1 MKTIIAAFALL
12 SLAAGPVFAA
22 GAYVPQS
29 APQTGYYGIS
39 PSNPALTE
47 AAALAIMAPASILRP
62 IAPGSR
68 RVVIHDDQ
76 PLAAAMIARAAPA
89 ELWPSMVGWAMRL
102 LDFFICGEACRAR
115 HRRCGVQ
122 KC

>member
-39 PSNPALTE
+39 PSNPALTGG
-47 AAALAIMAPASILRP
+47 
-62 IAPGSR
+62 GSLG
-68 RVVIHDDQ
+68 HNGSSKHSK
-76 PLAAAMIARAAPA
+76 ANRA
-89 ELWPSMVGWAMRL
+89 W
-102 LDFFICGEACRAR
+102 
-115 HRRCGVQ
+115 
-122 KC
+122 